1 MTVGAVLA
9 VGLVAC
15 APDPEDYVRPVDASA
30 SPSATDASPTPTPSK
45 TPIGLGVIASGEFAA
60 LEGGMSGTVEVSARA
75 GSRTTFAISGL
86 KGAPK
91 DAVVLLMPG
100 SQSSSICAD
109 VDAVNYG
116 PVSYVPDGSDR
127 PLDTTKPFEDPTI
140 WHRVVLAVPGGD
152 ASGCTLEIVA
162 EATLDWRVESPRAYL
177 ADIVDGGA
185 VPGATG
191 GVTVAD
197 GKVYAYK
204 VAPGD
209 NLSLIAD
216 RFGVKPS
223 DIQRLNPF
231 RTDPLSEN
239 LYADEILNLSLD
251 LR

>member
-1 MTVGAVLA
+1 MLA
-9 VGLVAC
+9 AGLVGC
-15 APDPEDYVRPVDASA
+15 APDPEDYVRQPSASA
-30 SPSATDASPTPTPSK
+30 SPSATEAASTPAPTKS
-45 TPIGLGVIASGEFAA
+45 PIGLGVIASGQFAGID
-60 LEGGMSGTVEVSARA
+60 GGISGTVEVSARA
-75 GSRTTFAISGL
+75 GSRTTFAISDL
-86 KGAPK
+86 TGAPK
-91 DAVVLLMPG
+91 DAEVLLLPG

-109 VDAVNYG
+109 DDAVNYG

-140 WHRVVLAVPGGD
+140 WHRIVLAVPGGD
-152 ASGCTLEIVA
+152 ASECTLEIVA
-162 EATLDWRVESPRAYL
+162 EATLDWQAESPRAYL

-185 VPGATG
+185 EPGATG
-191 GVTVAD
+191 GVTLAD

-209 NLSLIAD
+209 ILSIVAD

-231 RTDPLSEN
+231 RDDPLSED
-239 LYADEILNLSLD
+239 LYADEILNLSLE

>member
-1 MTVGAVLA
+1 MS
-9 VGLVAC
+9 LVAC
-15 APDPEDYVRPVDASA
+15 APDPEDFVRPVDASP
-30 SPSATDASPTPTPSK
+30 SPSATEASPTPTPTK
-45 TPIGLGVIASGEFAA
+45 TPIGLGIVASGQFAS
-60 LEGGMSGTVEVSARA
+60 LEGGVSGKVEVSARA

-91 DAVVLLMPG
+91 DASVLLLPG
-100 SQSSSICAD
+100 SQASSICAD
-109 VDAVNYG
+109 DNAVDYG

-127 PLDTTKPFEDPTI
+127 PLDTSKPFEDATM

-152 ASGCTLEIVA
+152 ASSCTLEIVA
-162 EATLDWRVESPRAYL
+162 EATLNWAIESPRAYL
-177 ADIVDGGA
+177 ADIVDGGSQ
-185 VPGATG
+185 PGATG
-191 GVTVAD
+191 GVTASD

-216 RFGVKPS
+216 RFDVKPS

-231 RTDPLSEN
+231 RKDPLSEN